1 MTKLTLTPSA
11 IKIARERKSSVLA
24 SNAVHHRIDCLT
36 SVVALVA
43 IGGSHVLSG
52 ASWLDPTGGL
62 LVSLMVIRA
71 GWTNTRA
78 ALLELAD
85 VGIDE
90 EFKDSVRKAVT
101 KALSADN
108 AFGAKSFPQ
117 GDTIALRNVQGIKA
131 GQNYLVEVEL
141 AVPGSWTVDE
151 TRKVEDAVR
160 ERVGSKLRGVRRV
173 KVRFVANSNELPD
186 FSDEFISTDI
196 SPRSSPEPEDEEEAR
211 QEQHSHDH
219 RANGESRKSR

>member
-1 MTKLTLTPSA
+1 MKLTATPSA

-36 SVVALVA
+36 SAVALVA

-90 EFKDSVRKAVT
+90 EFKGSVRKAAT
-101 KALSADN
+101 KALSAED
-108 AFGAKSFPQ
+108 AFGAKFFPKS
-117 GDTIALRNVQGIKA
+117 DMIALRNVQGIKA

-160 ERVGSKLRGVRRV
+160 EWVGSKVRGVRRV

-186 FSDEFISTDI
+186 FSDEFIGTDI
-196 SPRSSPEPEDEEEAR
+196 SPRTSPEPEDEEEAR
-211 QEQHSHDH
+211 QERHGHDH
-219 RANGESRKSR
+219 RAHSESQKSR